1 MEIGVDLLLHGNV
14 VSRDHCYCE
23 NALYTSSNDLL
34 HDGIY
39 CGRLLYSIDIDQ
51 GIEKCAYSEIG
62 MSWFHVYTN
71 HKEKNKYDGKKTTVT
86 VVDKDIV
93 SNLPRQHQN
102 IIYKI
107 ILQCDT
113 MSHMYKYPISTL
125 LILYPT
131 TTAADDVITIRPC
144 DTQRLLQNQL
154 AKSGDRV
161 NLHNISFDI
170 KVYPCNNSYSI
181 IASNTQV
188 CILPK
193 QENQIKSYIAVSHG
207 ASLLNVHDDLYVY
220 SYMLKIYQSAT
231 IQQLSNYMSVFVENP
246 SSPALSLLLLSSDI
260 FHKDISAIVYSM
272 IQLHRGKCDIHY
284 LTITPEALMSNGKN
298 GKYLEYFYRNIQL
311 VYLLLSHQH
320 KVVLVLPEA
329 DHMWDS
335 FPGIATAIID
345 LITNNKLSNLFIIG
359 ISTRINNEMKGIFID
374 TLFMSLPSH
383 AERKHIANVV
393 INEIEKKSSVNVAV
407 IDREKLV
414 DRLLDTIPRCV
425 VPTFIHAIV
434 SKYTRES
441 VNFTSNVAEV
451 LVGDSFSDVIGLR
464 DIKQTL
470 TESIVWYKTTL
481 YLLHT
486 RYITHS
492 L

>member
-1 MEIGVDLLLHGNV
+1 MT
-14 VSRDHCYCE
+14 
-23 NALYTSSNDLL
+23 TS
-34 HDGIY
+34 
-39 CGRLLYSIDIDQ
+39 
-51 GIEKCAYSEIG
+51 
-62 MSWFHVYTN
+62 
-71 HKEKNKYDGKKTTVT
+71 
-86 VVDKDIV
+86 
-93 SNLPRQHQN
+93 
-102 IIYKI
+102 
-107 ILQCDT
+107 
-113 MSHMYKYPISTL
+113 
-125 LILYPT
+125 
-131 TTAADDVITIRPC
+131 
-144 DTQRLLQNQL
+144 
-154 AKSGDRV
+154 
-161 NLHNISFDI
+161 SFDI

-345 LITNNKLSNLFIIG
+345 LITNNKLL
-359 ISTRINNEMKGIFID
+359 NNYHF
-374 TLFMSLPSH
+374 F
-383 AERKHIANVV
+383 
-393 INEIEKKSSVNVAV
+393 
-407 IDREKLV
+407 
-414 DRLLDTIPRCV
+414 LLL
-425 VPTFIHAIV
+425 
-434 SKYTRES
+434 KE
-441 VNFTSNVAEV
+441 
-451 LVGDSFSDVIGLR
+451 
-464 DIKQTL
+464 
-470 TESIVWYKTTL
+470 
-481 YLLHT
+481 
-486 RYITHS
+486 
-492 L
+492 